1 MENFMVLNSA
11 IILAGCGHMDGSEI
25 REAVL
30 VMLELDRHNVKFK
43 CFAPNNDQKHVMD
56 HYNKKTTGEIRN
68 ILVESARIARGSIY
82 DIEEINHEEFDML
95 VIPGGYGV
103 AKNFS
108 NLFDGDEY
116 NDSILPKFKNAVLKF
131 FNSNKPIGA
140 VCISP
145 AVLVASLK
153 DVAKIK
159 VTIGEDSDNL
169 IDKLG
174 GIHIDCPT
182 IKSVRDETNKI
193 FSCSAYMRNDS
204 IYNVYLGIQDM
215 ISSMVNS
222 LKN

>member
-1 MENFMVLNSA
+1 MTLNSA
-11 IILAGCGHMDGSEI
+11 VILAGCGHMDGSEI

-43 CFAPNNDQKHVMD
+43 CFAPNKNQKQVVNHKSKESV
-56 HYNKKTTGEIRN
+56 EEVRN

-82 DIEEINHEEFDML
+82 DIEQISAEEFDML

-108 NLFDGDEY
+108 NLFD
-116 NDSILPKFKNAVLKF
+116 DSKQDDYILPEFKDAVCKFYNAK
-131 FNSNKPIGA
+131 KPIGA

-153 DVAKIK
+153 DIAKIE
-159 VTIGEDSDNL
+159 VTIGEDTNNL
-169 IDKLG
+169 IGKLG
-174 GIHIDCPT
+174 GIHTDCPT
-182 IKSVRDETNKI
+182 IKSVKDNANKI

-204 IYNVYLGIQDM
+204 LYNVYLGIQDM
-215 ISSMVNS
+215 ISSMVS
-222 LKN
+222 TIKNR

>member
-1 MENFMVLNSA
+1 MVLSSA
-11 IILAGCGHMDGSEI
+11 VILAGCGHMDGSEI

-43 CFAPNNDQKHVMD
+43 CFAPNNDQKHVVD
-56 HYNKKTTGEIRN
+56 HYNKKTTIEVRN

-82 DIEEINHEEFDML
+82 DIEEINPEEFDML

-108 NLFDGDEY
+108 NLFDGDGDNSY
-116 NDSILPKFKNAVLKF
+116 VLSNFKNAILKF
-131 FNSNKPIGA
+131 YNANKPIGA

-159 VTIGEDSDNL
+159 VTIGEDSDGL
-169 IDKLG
+169 INKLG
-174 GIHIDCPT
+174 GVHVDCPT
-182 IKSVRDETNKI
+182 IKSVRDEVNRI
-193 FSCSAYMRNDS
+193 FSCSAYMRNDTL
-204 IYNVYLGIQDM
+204 YNVYLGIQDM